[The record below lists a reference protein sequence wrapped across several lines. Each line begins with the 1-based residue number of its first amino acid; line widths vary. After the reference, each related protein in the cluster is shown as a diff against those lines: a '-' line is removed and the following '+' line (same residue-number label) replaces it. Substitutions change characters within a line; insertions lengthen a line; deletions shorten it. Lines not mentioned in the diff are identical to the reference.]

1 VALIAASGAAIAPVL
16 LAALAGGMVAVAAR
30 EAVLA
35 TPSLA
40 RWLAAAVQPLLRAG
54 REGYVPTEA
63 ERRRLG
69 VVGAGTL
76 LGLALLVA
84 GPGPAPVLALAGPA
98 AAAWALT
105 ARRARYRRG
114 LERGLPEVATAI
126 ADALSGGRSV
136 RGALGAAA
144 ASLDGPPGV
153 EMARV
158 RADLELGSSTAEALT
173 ALQRR
178 LGSTR
183 VDSFAAALLSQQ
195 LGGGDLAGLLRRYA
209 AAAAERDRVAA
220 DARSATAQARFTGM
234 LVVAMPTGAALF
246 AELVEPG
253 FVGRL
258 LSDTAATVLLALAG
272 ALQLVGF
279 AAIRR
284 LSRIGPEGVPR

>member
-1 VALIAASGAAIAPVL
+1 VALIAAPGAAIAPVL

-114 LERGLPEVATAI
+114 LERGLPEVATAV

>member
-1 VALIAASGAAIAPVL
+1 LDAGVVPVI
-16 LAALAGGMVAVAAR
+16 LAAVAGGMTAVAAR

-35 TPSLA
+35 TPTLA
-40 RWLAAAVQPLLRAG
+40 HWLAAAVRPLLRAG
-54 REGYVPTEA
+54 REGYDPTEA
-63 ERRRLG
+63 ERRRLAL
-69 VVGAGTL
+69 VGAGALFALTL
-76 LGLALLVA
+76 LIA
-84 GPGPAPVLALAGPA
+84 GPGPAPALALAGPA
-98 AAAWALT
+98 AAGWALA
-105 ARRARYRRG
+105 ARRSRYRRG
-114 LERGLPEVATAI
+114 VERGIPSLATAV

-136 RGALGAAA
+136 RAALGAAA
-144 ASLDGPPGV
+144 RALEGPPGV

-178 LGSTR
+178 LRSPR

-209 AAAAERDRVAA
+209 GAAAERDRVAA
-220 DARSATAQARFTGM
+220 DARSATAQARFTGL

-258 LSDTAATVLLALAG
+258 LSDTAAAVLLALAG
-272 ALQLVGF
+272 ALQAAGF
-279 AAIRR
+279 AAIKR
-284 LSRIGPEGVPR
+284 LSRIDPAERA